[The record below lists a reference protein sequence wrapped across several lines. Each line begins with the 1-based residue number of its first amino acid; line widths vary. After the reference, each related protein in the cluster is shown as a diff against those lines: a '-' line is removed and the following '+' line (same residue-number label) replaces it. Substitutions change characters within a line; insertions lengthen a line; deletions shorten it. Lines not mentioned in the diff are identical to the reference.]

1 MTQTSREYAEALFAL
16 ALESNRVQET
26 SEALGTVQSAMQ
38 ENPGYRA
45 MLCSP
50 AIPKEARLASIG
62 EAFGASVPDILL
74 AVLRMLCAR
83 GHMDCFDRM
92 VDEYGKLYL
101 NQQGILVAK
110 VTSAVELTADE
121 KERIRISME
130 KKTGHRIELK
140 CSVDPSLLGGV
151 CVETDGV
158 VIDGSLKA
166 KLQQI
171 KEVMGT

>member
-16 ALESNRVQET
+16 ALESDRVQET
-26 SEALGTVQSAMQ
+26 SDALRTVQEAMHA
-38 ENPGYRA
+38 NPDYMA

-50 AIPKEARLASIG
+50 AIPKEARLTSIS
-62 EAFGASVPDILL
+62 ETFGDSVPDILL

-83 GHMDCFDRM
+83 GNMNCLDRM
-92 VDEYGKLYL
+92 AEEYGKLYL
-101 NQQGILVAK
+101 EQQGILVAK
-110 VTSAVELTADE
+110 VASAVALNAEE
-121 KERIRISME
+121 KDRIRTALE
-130 KKTGHRIELK
+130 KKTGQRIELN

-151 CVETDGV
+151 RVETDGV